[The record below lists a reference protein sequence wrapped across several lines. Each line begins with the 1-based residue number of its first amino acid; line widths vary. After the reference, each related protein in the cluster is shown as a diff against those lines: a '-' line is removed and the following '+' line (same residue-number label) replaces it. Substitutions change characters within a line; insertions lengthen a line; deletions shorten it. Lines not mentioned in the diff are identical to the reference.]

1 MNPINA
7 YISPLSAGRYVP
19 HLYGFRQLHGYEH
32 PLKRSRPLSSNAK
45 YAAYD
50 FSVDVAA
57 APHNDGPQTVE
68 QVIAQGY
75 FAVPDSEP
83 EIAIIH
89 DKKRTA
95 WLGLD
100 DVIAQIRQRYDL
112 LEENLADI
120 EQRKCDAINA
130 LFTWEVQYRWP
141 SSAKE
146 QYVLGK
152 RLQALYADQR
162 TERVAAWRDIARLRQ
177 SLPEVAQQYLSA
189 FRKLTVLEDTRGDDP

>member
-32 PLKRSRPLSSNAK
+32 PLKGSRPLTSNAR

-75 FAVPDSEP
+75 FAVPDSDP

-100 DVIAQIRQRYDL
+100 DVIAQVRQRY
-112 LEENLADI
+112 EVFQQNVYEI
-120 EQRKCDAINA
+120 EKAKCDAINA
-130 LFTWEVQYRWP
+130 LFAWEARYGWP
-141 SSAKE
+141 ADAR
-146 QYVLGK
+146 QVYILGK
-152 RLQALYADQR
+152 RLQALYVDQR

-189 FRKLTVLEDTRGDDP
+189 VRKLTVLEDTRGDDP